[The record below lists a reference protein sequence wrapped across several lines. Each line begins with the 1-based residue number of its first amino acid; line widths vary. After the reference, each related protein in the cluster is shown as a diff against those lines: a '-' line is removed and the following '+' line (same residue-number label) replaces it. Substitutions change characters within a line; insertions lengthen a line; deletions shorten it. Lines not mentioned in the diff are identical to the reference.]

1 MSLLTKILTGTV
13 LGAGAIA
20 GWSYVKNLKKAQAEL
35 QVVPKVSLNQLS
47 WDGLTIKID
56 VLLKNPTKGSFSIKF
71 PFVTLLYKDA
81 TLGSSQAVNKEI
93 KIPQF
98 GEVMIDKIMVQIPMT
113 SAFSIVYTLIKA
125 LFNKESVTLMVR
137 TLTHINLGWVV
148 LPYENKQEVTIK
160 KP

>member
-1 MSLLTKILTGTV
+1 MSLLSKILTGTV

-35 QVVPKVSLNQLS
+35 QIVPKVSLSQLS

-56 VLLKNPTKGSFSIKF
+56 VLLKNPTKGSFGVKF
-71 PFVTLLYKDA
+71 PFVTLLYKD
-81 TLGSSQAVNKEI
+81 TTIGSSQALNKEF
-93 KIPQF
+93 KLSQF
-98 GEVMIDKIMVQIPMT
+98 GEVLIDNILVKIPMT
-113 SAFSIVYTLIKA
+113 SAFSIVFTLIKT
-125 LFNKESVTLMVR
+125 LFNKEFVTLTIR

-148 LPYENKQEVTIK
+148 LPYENKQDVTIK

>member
-35 QVVPKVSLNQLS
+35 QVVPKASLYQLS

-56 VLLKNPTKGSFSIKF
+56 VLLKNPTKGSFSVKF
-71 PFVTLLYKDA
+71 PFVTLLYKEA
-81 TLGSSQAVNKEI
+81 TIGSSQAINKEI

-98 GEVMIDKIMVQIPMT
+98 GEVLIDKIMVQIPMD
-113 SAFSIVYTLIKA
+113 SVFSVVFTLIKV
-125 LFNKESVTLMVR
+125 LFNKEAVTLTVR

-148 LPYENKQEVTIK
+148 LPYENKQEVQIK
-160 KP
+160 K